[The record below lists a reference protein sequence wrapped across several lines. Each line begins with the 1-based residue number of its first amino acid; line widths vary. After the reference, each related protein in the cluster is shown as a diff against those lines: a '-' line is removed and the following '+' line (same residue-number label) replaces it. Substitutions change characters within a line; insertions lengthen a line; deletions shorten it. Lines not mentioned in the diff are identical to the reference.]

1 MTIDSNIK
9 SETIKLTDIIDNELI
24 AFEKLFNNIAKS
36 NKDSLDTLI
45 RQVNSD
51 IKNIKNSVKN
61 GTDGVDGISI
71 KDISL
76 KDNNLVIELTNND
89 IKTIALPKIKQIVS
103 SGGGGYSKKAIQDIV
118 SEMIGSS
125 GTVDAYT
132 KAETDTLIA
141 NAIDGLVNGA
151 SNILD
156 TFGEVESVLT
166 TLTTQINA
174 NSQSI
179 ANLATAQGE
188 SLASGSILR
197 FGTFDITIGATA
209 SKGATTLTVSGVAS
223 DMATGTVLKTYD
235 GKEIILNGAVASGAT
250 SITVYPLDQSIITG
264 SKIKVERFAVL
275 TASASA
281 SATSLTVSSLTVGI
295 PASTVAPFYNQMY
308 AVGSNATVMYRYTV
322 GTNVWSTTSSNTSNP
337 AIPAVTGAIGAGCAI
352 KWLPSISTDKLYIL
366 RGGATANIY
375 TYSLSGNTFATETF
389 YPTTE
394 TFTTGTCV
402 AVRSVG
408 GVQKNI
414 YIQKDNTGRVYKYN
428 AITKQLEPFMTQWIY
443 PAGTAYV
450 GDRVCIL
457 TSPDGVDFLYL
468 FVTGTQAV
476 VRYALIDS

>member
-1 MTIDSNIK
+1 MAVGNNNKFMLDRPIGEQLTFTPSAVGIAGTVIADDNERYIYYLVQTSATASAFYRYDTWFDLHQQLATPATQTGIVNAMTYNKSFGTQLNGKVYGSIWLLNGNGTTAYFYKYDIATNTWATMSVANIPA
-9 SETIKLTDIIDNELI
+9 TIGTDICMCYPEP
-24 AFEKLFNNIAKS
+24 
-36 NKDSLDTLI
+36 
-45 RQVNSD
+45 
-51 IKNIKNSVKN
+51 VKN
-61 GTDGVDGISI
+61 NYATTYHNSTTSNV
-71 KDISL
+71 
-76 KDNNLVIELTNND
+76 T
-89 IKTIALPKIKQIVS
+89 T
-103 SGGGGYSKKAIQDIV
+103 
-118 SEMIGSS
+118 
-125 GTVDAYT
+125 
-132 KAETDTLIA
+132 
-141 NAIDGLVNGA
+141 GA
-151 SNILD
+151 SVTLA
-156 TFGEVESVLT
+156 GAT
-166 TLTTQINA
+166 TITV
-174 NSQSI
+174 
-179 ANLATAQGE
+179 TALGE